1 LERIELSVLKSWDID
16 LPQSEKRTL
25 YRFLALYIFLVLI
38 ILALTF
44 NLYVMFQKEMIVKQ
58 NVIMLNDFTNE
69 LIIKLKEHSKT
80 PQSDDIIKDDR
91 FEVSLYD
98 ESLTLLASTFEASQ
112 SHLDQITYTEDT
124 IVRYLVDPSEYYLS
138 TKYLVVKMK
147 QQSEWKSQ
155 LMDEVVIYGVLLF
168 GFFVVVGYFLL
179 TLFLKPMSDAL
190 YLLDRFIKD
199 TTHELN
205 TPVSTILTNIEM
217 IGDGLQPMQQKAI
230 KRIDLGAKTIS
241 NIYDDLTYLVLHHK
255 IISDNSEVNLSQVI
269 KDRIEYV
276 QSLASIKQITI
287 LSTFED
293 TPTLL
298 IDEKKFAKVVDNL
311 LSNALKYNRVG
322 GSIEVKLTPNE
333 LSIKDN
339 GRGIKPEDIGKLFDR
354 FARFDK
360 SVGGFGIGLNIV
372 KLICDEY
379 ALKIDVKS
387 EIEVGTTVTISW

>member
-1 LERIELSVLKSWDID
+1 LSVLKSWDID

-25 YRFLALYIFLVLI
+25 YRFLALYIFLVSI
-38 ILALTF
+38 ILTLTF

-124 IVRYLVDPSEYYLS
+124 IVRYLVDPSEYYLH

-147 QQSEWKSQ
+147 QERELMAK
-155 LMDEVVIYGVLLF
+155 LMDEVIIYGVLLF

-217 IGDGLQPMQQKAI
+217 LESDRLKPLQQKAI

-269 KDRIEYV
+269 EDRIEYV

-287 LSTFED
+287 LYAFEA

-322 GSIEVKLTPNE
+322 GSIEIKLTPNE
-333 LSIKDN
+333 LSIKDS
-339 GRGIKPEDIGKLFDR
+339 GRGIKPEDITQLFDR